1 MESPIRVSPKLM
13 LVQRLISQI
22 DGQVSAVNRRMLE
35 IAVLFA
41 VALSGWTL
49 IATDEISASQ
59 TLLQS
64 DWLLVARPFFEAIT
78 DLFLYVFYL
87 LFAGLLV
94 LGFAAQ
100 QALLRGLA
108 WRYLV
113 AQLIGSVVVVRVLK
127 MLLGR
132 GRPNSDLPGQF
143 TGEWG
148 AWTLDAGFHSMPS
161 GHSADVFTGAVL
173 LALVLKS
180 GGLRLLL
187 LASAVL
193 AGFSRV
199 AVAAH
204 WPSDVLVGGL
214 IGSCCAYGLI
224 RFYPLRSN

>member
-1 MESPIRVSPKLM
+1 MESPILVRLKLM
-13 LVQRLISQI
+13 SVQQLISQI
-22 DGQVSAVNRRMLE
+22 DVQESAVNRRMLE
-35 IAVLFA
+35 IAVMFA
-41 VALSGWTL
+41 VALSCWTL

-148 AWTLDAGFHSMPS
+148 AWTLDAGFHAMPS

-224 RFYPLRSN
+224 RLYPLRSS

>member
-1 MESPIRVSPKLM
+1 MESPILVRLKLM
-13 LVQRLISQI
+13 LVQQLISQI
-22 DGQVSAVNRRMLE
+22 DVQESAVNRRMLE
-35 IAVLFA
+35 IAVMFA
-41 VALSGWTL
+41 VALSCWTL

-78 DLFLYVFYL
+78 DLFLYAFYL

-148 AWTLDAGFHSMPS
+148 AWTLDAGFHAMPS

>member
-13 LVQRLISQI
+13 LVQQLISQI
-22 DGQVSAVNRRMLE
+22 DVQESAVNRRMLE

-41 VALSGWTL
+41 VVLSCWTL

-87 LFAGLLV
+87 LFAGLLI

-108 WRYLV
+108 WRYLL
-113 AQLIGSVVVVRVLK
+113 AQLIGSVIVVRVL
-127 MLLGR
+127 
-132 GRPNSDLPGQF
+132 NSDLPGEF

-148 AWTLDAGFHSMPS
+148 AWTLDAGFHAMPS

-180 GGLRLLL
+180 AGLRSVL

-224 RFYPLRSN
+224 RLYPLRSS

>member
-1 MESPIRVSPKLM
+1 
-13 LVQRLISQI
+13 
-22 DGQVSAVNRRMLE
+22 
-35 IAVLFA
+35 LFA
-41 VALSGWTL
+41 VVLSCWTL

-87 LFAGLLV
+87 LFAGLLI

-108 WRYLV
+108 WRYLL
-113 AQLIGSVVVVRVLK
+113 AQLIGSVIVVRVLK

-132 GRPNSDLPGQF
+132 GRPNSDLPGEF

-148 AWTLDAGFHSMPS
+148 AWTLDAGFHAMPS

-180 GGLRLLL
+180 AGLRSVL

-224 RFYPLRSN
+224 RLYPLRSS

>member
-22 DGQVSAVNRRMLE
+22 DGQESAVNRRMLE

-41 VALSGWTL
+41 VAFSGWTL

-64 DWLLVARPFFEAIT
+64 DWSLVARPFFEAIT

-94 LGFAAQ
+94 VGFVAQ

-148 AWTLDAGFHSMPS
+148 AWTLDAGFHAMPS

>member
-22 DGQVSAVNRRMLE
+22 DGQVSAVNRRILE

-94 LGFAAQ
+94 VGFVAQ

-148 AWTLDAGFHSMPS
+148 AWTLDAGFHAMLS
-161 GHSADVFTGAVL
+161 
-173 LALVLKS
+173 
-180 GGLRLLL
+180 
-187 LASAVL
+187 
-193 AGFSRV
+193 
-199 AVAAH
+199 
-204 WPSDVLVGGL
+204 
-214 IGSCCAYGLI
+214 
-224 RFYPLRSN
+224 